1 MSTRVRPTRVESAPL
16 VRWGAVFSGT
26 VTGVALAVLLGTLW
40 AALAFASHRSLFYQ
54 HLAWWFA
61 GTAIG
66 ATFVAGLLAGLVS
79 ATRGRLSGLAN
90 GLTTW
95 ALIVIATVAGGVPG
109 LVAYGS
115 TRPIVINGIRVAVT
129 TVRPWTTFWALLSGL
144 GAALLGGVIGGM
156 MRQPREPSA
165 EVEPTIDVRDQP
177 PVPAAAPAAVA
188 APVAAAVAMPGSP
201 PVSEPL
207 PVTAPLRDA
216 VEAAPP
222 AVPATAAPAQPAPAP
237 APPTFVPPPPTAQPE
252 TGSPV
257 RPMAAVPP
265 PAPPPAAPPGPAPIS
280 PLRPESA
287 PWASPGSPTDLTEPT
302 NP

>member
-1 MSTRVRPTRVESAPL
+1 MSTRVRPARAESPSL

-26 VTGVALAVLLGTLW
+26 VVGVATTVLLGTLW
-40 AALAFASHRSLFYQ
+40 AALAFASHRSLFYH

-66 ATFVAGLLAGLVS
+66 ATFIAGLIAGLVS
-79 ATRGRLSGLAN
+79 ATRGSLSGLAN

-144 GAALLGGVIGGM
+144 GAALLGGAIGGT
-156 MRQPREPSA
+156 MRFREGRTTPA
-165 EVEPTIDVRDQP
+165 EAEQTIDVRDQAP
-177 PVPAAAPAAVA
+177 VPAPAPVAVPAAAVPPLSEPVSAT
-188 APVAAAVAMPGSP
+188 APVGETVGA
-201 PVSEPL
+201 
-207 PVTAPLRDA
+207 
-216 VEAAPP
+216 
-222 AVPATAAPAQPAPAP
+222 AAPAQPPP
-237 APPTFVPPPPTAQPE
+237 VSAPPSFVPP
-252 TGSPV
+252 
-257 RPMAAVPP
+257 
-265 PAPPPAAPPGPAPIS
+265 PPPAAPPEPEPRHLTSVPPPSSPPGPAPS
-280 PLRPESA
+280 
-287 PWASPGSPTDLTEPT
+287 PWASPGKPTDVTEPS

>member
-1 MSTRVRPTRVESAPL
+1 MSTRVQPTRVESPPL

-26 VTGVALAVLLGTLW
+26 VTGVALTVLLGTLW

-66 ATFVAGLLAGLVS
+66 ATFIAGLIAGLVS

-144 GAALLGGVIGGM
+144 GAALLGGLIGGV
-156 MRQPREPSA
+156 MRQPRETA
-165 EVEPTIDVRDQP
+165 TDMEPTIDVRDQP
-177 PVPAAAPAAVA
+177 PVPAPVPVAVA
-188 APVAAAVAMPGSP
+188 APVAAATP
-201 PVSEPL
+201 PVIEPVA
-207 PVTAPLRDA
+207 VTAPLRDA
-216 VEAAPP
+216 L
-222 AVPATAAPAQPAPAP
+222 AAPAAPPAPAP
-237 APPTFVPPPPTAQPE
+237 APPTFVPPPPAPQPE

-257 RPMAAVPP
+257 RHMSAVPP
-265 PAPPPAAPPGPAPIS
+265 PAPAPVS

-287 PWASPGSPTDLTEPT
+287 PWASPGPPTDVTEPS